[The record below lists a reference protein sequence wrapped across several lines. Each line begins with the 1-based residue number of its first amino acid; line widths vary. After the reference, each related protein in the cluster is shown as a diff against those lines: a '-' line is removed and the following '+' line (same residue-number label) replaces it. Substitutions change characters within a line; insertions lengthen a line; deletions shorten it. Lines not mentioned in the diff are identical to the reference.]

1 LSGFL
6 YPFVQ
11 KKALSTYDVDGMAV
25 GVAAGIDVKKQ
36 TNDLSCQTA

>member
-1 LSGFL
+1 V

-11 KKALSTYDVDGMAV
+11 KKALSTYDVNGMAV
-25 GVAAGIDVKKQ
+25 GVGTGIDVKKN